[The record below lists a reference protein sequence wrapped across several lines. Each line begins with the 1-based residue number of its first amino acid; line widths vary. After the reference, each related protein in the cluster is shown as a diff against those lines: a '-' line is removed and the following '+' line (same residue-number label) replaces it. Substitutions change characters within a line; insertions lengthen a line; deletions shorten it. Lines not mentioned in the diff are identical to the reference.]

1 MVGVADECWPDD
13 LVDTGAKD
21 GVQMRRIENVE
32 CRPSFGGGSQPW
44 IQVMR
49 QRYDRGITNAGE

>member
-21 GVQMRRIENVE
+21 GVQMRRIEN
-32 CRPSFGGGSQPW
+32 GSDTIGALP
-44 IQVMR
+44 MR
-49 QRYDRGITNAGE
+49 ENENTSIV